1 MRSVNFKKTNK
12 KKSTWA
18 LATLLMKKYLDS
30 GTKIND
36 LFDSISTSVE
46 PMQLNHCKFLFYGAL
61 RNNLRIESALNSLI
75 KKKPKNLVF
84 ALFFISG
91 YELLEHSDH
100 KKEKIIH
107 NAVKEA
113 KSLVSANEVKFI
125 NAVLRK
131 LTEALDNQ
139 SPKKSL
145 SEFYS
150 HPKWIVDHWIKQ
162 FGKKYTE
169 ELLVWNQ
176 SIPRLYLYSKKL
188 PDPLVAKLNNIGPN
202 LFELPE
208 KSLQDPAIKELL
220 NLGHGYIKD
229 PATLNSVN
237 ALDPKPNEAILDLC
251 AAPGGKTF
259 DCIQRME
266 NKGTIVAIDLPNKRI
281 NRLKENLRSFQ
292 NENPKLSI
300 FPHDILTIEDRT
312 FTEAKLPNKYDGILL
327 DAPCSNTGVIQRKP
341 DIRYRLNREDID
353 QCAKLQLKLLTK
365 ASQWVKDKGRIV
377 YSTCSIDCEENES
390 VVNTFLSSPEGS
402 QFTLAKKKI
411 YYPWE
416 QKYDGAGVFLLVKS
430 KA

>member
-1 MRSVNFKKTNK
+1 MRSVNFKKSNK

-30 GTKIND
+30 GTKVND
-36 LFDSISTSVE
+36 LFDSISTTIE

-61 RNNLRIESALNSLI
+61 RNTLRIESALNTLI
-75 KKKPKNLVF
+75 KKKPKNLVL

-107 NAVKEA
+107 NAVEEA
-113 KSLVSANEVKFI
+113 KSIVSANEVKFI

-131 LTEALDNQ
+131 LTEALENQ

-150 HPKWIVDHWIKQ
+150 HPKWLVDHWIKQ
-162 FGKKYTE
+162 FGEKYTE

-176 SIPRLYLYSKKL
+176 SIPRLYLYSKML
-188 PDPLVAKLNNIGPN
+188 PETLVRKLNNIEPN

-208 KSLQDPAIKELL
+208 KSLQDPVIKELL

-281 NRLKENLRSFQ
+281 NRLEENLRSFQ
-292 NENPKLSI
+292 NENPNLSI

-353 QCAKLQLKLLTK
+353 QCAKLQLTLLTK
-365 ASQWVKDKGRIV
+365 ASQWVKDQGRIV
-377 YSTCSIDCEENES
+377 YSTCSIDYEENDA
-390 VVNTFLSSPEGS
+390 VVNAFLSSPQGS
-402 QFTLAKKKI
+402 QFTLAKKKT

-416 QKYDGAGVFLLVKS
+416 QKFDGAGVFLLVKYKS
-430 KA
+430 